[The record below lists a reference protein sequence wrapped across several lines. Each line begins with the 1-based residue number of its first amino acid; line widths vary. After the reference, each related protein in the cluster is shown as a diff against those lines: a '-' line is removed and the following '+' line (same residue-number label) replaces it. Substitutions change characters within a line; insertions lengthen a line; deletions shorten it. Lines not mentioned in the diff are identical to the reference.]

1 LLEKGPKNESF
12 KPFVV
17 ILHLCVLWFVREG
30 QSWART
36 EWNIKLGLMFSALEQ
51 LDWKVSLAI
60 NHWRSDGADI
70 FMAFI
75 TQTWPWIP
83 LYAVLIGLIV
93 YCYRKENA
101 WWLPVLGVVALVGL
115 ADWTSVHF
123 FKDVIC
129 RFRPSH
135 TPELEGLLYL
145 PDGKGGLYGFISS
158 HAANCFAIAAYVTF
172 VLKGRFRFFRSGIMY
187 LWAVLIAYS
196 RVYLGKHFF
205 GDVLC
210 GAIWGVLLAFLMW
223 RLIRL
228 LLSRYYP
235 SVLQSPVRLPKK

>member
-1 LLEKGPKNESF
+1 MLEKGPKNESF

-135 TPELEGLLYL
+135 TLELEGLLYL

>member
-1 LLEKGPKNESF
+1 MLEKGPKNESF

-93 YCYRKENA
+93 YCYRKKNA

-158 HAANCFAIAAYVTF
+158 HATNCFAIAAYVTF
-172 VLKGRFRFFRSGIMY
+172 ALKGRFRFFRSGIMY

-196 RVYLGKHFF
+196 RVYLGKHFV
-205 GDVLC
+205 GDVVC

>member
-1 LLEKGPKNESF
+1 MLEKGPKNESF

-235 SVLQSPVRLPKK
+235 SVLQSPVLLPKK

>member
-1 LLEKGPKNESF
+1 
-12 KPFVV
+12 
-17 ILHLCVLWFVREG
+17 
-30 QSWART
+30 
-36 EWNIKLGLMFSALEQ
+36 
-51 LDWKVSLAI
+51 
-60 NHWRSDGADI
+60 
-70 FMAFI
+70 MAFI

-158 HAANCFAIAAYVTF
+158 HATNCFAIAAYVTF
-172 VLKGRFRFFRSGIMY
+172 ALKGRFRFFRSGIMY

-196 RVYLGKHFF
+196 RVYLGKHFV
-205 GDVLC
+205 GDVVC

>member
-1 LLEKGPKNESF
+1 
-12 KPFVV
+12 
-17 ILHLCVLWFVREG
+17 
-30 QSWART
+30 
-36 EWNIKLGLMFSALEQ
+36 MFSALEQ

-60 NHWRSDGADI
+60 NHWRSDGADA
-70 FMAFI
+70 FMSFI
-75 TQTWPWIP
+75 SQTWPWIP

-93 YCYRKENA
+93 YCYSRKRHSMQQGAERPGSPCRGGRPAGIHA

-145 PDGKGGLYGFISS
+145 PDGRGGLYGFISS

-172 VLKGRFRFFRSGIMY
+172 VLKERFRFFRCGIMY
-187 LWAVLIAYS
+187 LWAALIAYS
-196 RVYLGKHFF
+196 RVYLGKHFL
-205 GDVLC
+205 GDVVC

-235 SVLQSPVRLPKK
+235 SALPVPARSPKK

>member
-1 LLEKGPKNESF
+1 MLEKGPKNESF

-158 HAANCFAIAAYVTF
+158 HSANCFAIAAYVTF

-235 SVLQSPVRLPKK
+235 SVLQSPVLLPKK